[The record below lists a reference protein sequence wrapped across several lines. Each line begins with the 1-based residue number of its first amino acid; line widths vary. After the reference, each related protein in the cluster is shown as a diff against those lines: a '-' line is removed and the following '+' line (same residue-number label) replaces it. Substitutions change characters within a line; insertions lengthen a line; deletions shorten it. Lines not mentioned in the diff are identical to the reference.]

1 MSGLGTGVGQSVGR
15 LDGIGK
21 VTGKALYVDDISVE
35 GVLYGATVRSEVPR
49 GKLRAIVWDPAFDWS
64 DIVRVTAD
72 DIPGDNVVT
81 LIVDD
86 QPVLAH
92 DTINHATEPVAL
104 IACADRARLHD
115 ALGHVTLDIEP
126 LEPVYDIKKS
136 EVVMCDLSLGK
147 GDVDAGFAEATHV
160 LEHEYFVSHQE
171 QMYIEPQ
178 GMLADVR
185 PDGGVKVTGSLQCP
199 YYIHK
204 ALKRIHVLDD
214 SQVEVIQAVTGG
226 GFGGKEEY
234 PSIIAAHA
242 TLLARKAGRPVKII
256 YDRAEDIAS
265 TTKRHPCLVRIKHGF
280 REDGTITAVQAGVIM
295 DGGAYATLSK
305 VVLSRAIIH
314 AVGPYECDNVKVHGT
329 VVQTHTPP
337 NGAFRG
343 FGAPQ
348 TTWAYERQLDRG
360 AAACG
365 ITPLEIR
372 SRNRLR
378 DGGETATGQ
387 KLTVSVGSDQVWDEG
402 LRMSDYVQRRAE
414 IDALDQPG
422 PIKRGIGMSFFFHG
436 DGFTG
441 GGDERMESSV
451 ELDLRADGQLVIRTA
466 STEIGQGLRTIF
478 PQIVAET
485 LGIPVERVEFA
496 ETNTQTVPDSGPT
509 VASRSTMIVGKVLEW
524 CAEELR
530 GRLEDGPITVAKS
543 YKGPGGQFWDEETY
557 SGDAYP
563 CYSWAVDV
571 AVVTVDTDTGEVQVE
586 ELWLAQDIGKAIN
599 PVMCEGQIEGGTL
612 QGVGYLHLEQVVMK
626 DGRPWNDRMTNYIIP
641 TSLDSPVMHT
651 SLVEVAYP
659 HGPFGAK
666 GVGELPMDGVG
677 PAIAAAIEHATGAFI
692 TQQPTTPEMLL
703 DLLNEAAEVRP

>member
-1 MSGLGTGVGQSVGR
+1 MRAVGSSVGR
-15 LDGIGK
+15 LDGVGK
-21 VTGKALYVDDISVE
+21 VTGAAKYVDDLVAP
-35 GVLYGATVRSEVPR
+35 GLLYGATVRSPVPR
-49 GKLRAIVWDPAFDWS
+49 GKLKAIVWDPAFDWS
-64 DIVRVTAD
+64 DIVRVTAE
-72 DIPGDNVVT
+72 DIPGENVVA

-86 QPVLAH
+86 QPVLAT

-104 IACADRARLHD
+104 IGCADRRRLAE
-115 ALGHVTLDIEP
+115 ALKHVTLDIEP
-126 LEPVYDIKKS
+126 LPPSYDIRTA
-136 EVVMCDLSLGK
+136 EVVLCELSMGK
-147 GDVDAGFAEATHV
+147 GDVQAGFAEADHV
-160 LEHEYFVSHQE
+160 IEHEYFVGHQE

-178 GMLADVR
+178 GMLAELR
-185 PDGGVKVTGSLQCP
+185 EGGGVKVTGSLQCP

-204 ALKRIHVLDD
+204 ALKRVHKLGDAD
-214 SQVEVIQAVTGG
+214 VEVIQAVTGG

-234 PSIIAAHA
+234 PSMVAAHA

-256 YDRAEDIAS
+256 YDRAEDIAA

-280 REDGTITAVQAGVIM
+280 RADGTITAVQAEVIM

-314 AVGPYECDNVKVHGT
+314 TVGPYNCANVQVDGR
-329 VVQTHTPP
+329 VMQTHTPP

-348 TTWAYERQLDRG
+348 TTWAYERQMDR
-360 AAACG
+360 AARVCG
-365 ITPLEIR
+365 LTPLEIR
-372 SRNRLR
+372 RRNKVAEG
-378 DGGETATGQ
+378 DETATGQ
-387 KLTVSVGSDQVWDEG
+387 KLTVSVGADEVWAEG
-402 LRMSDYVQRRAE
+402 LRMSEYKRRRAE
-414 IDALDQPG
+414 LDALDQPG

-441 GGDERMESSV
+441 GGDERMDCSAA
-451 ELDLRADGQLVIRTA
+451 LDLREDGQLVIRTA
-466 STEIGQGLRTIF
+466 STEIGQGTRTIF
-478 PQIVAET
+478 PQIVAEI

-496 ETNTQTVPDSGPT
+496 PTNTQKVPDSGPT
-509 VASRSTMIVGKVLEW
+509 VASRTTMIVGKVLEE
-524 CAEELR
+524 CAKELL
-530 GRLEDGPITVAKS
+530 GRLDDGPTSVAKA
-543 YKGPGGQFWDEETY
+543 YKGPGGQTWDEETY

-571 AVVTVDTDTGEVQVE
+571 AEVTVDTDTGEVQVE

-599 PVMCEGQIEGGTL
+599 PVMCEGQVEGGTL
-612 QGVGYLHLEQVVMK
+612 QGVGYLHREAVVMK

-666 GVGELPMDGVG
+666 GVGELPMDGIG

-692 TQQPTTPEMLL
+692 TEQPTTPEALL
-703 DLLNEAAEVRP
+703 LLLAEEAGP